1 MVENNRP
8 DDNLR
13 REMLHYF
20 SEVFDDLIL
29 NEQGYSTTLDA
40 VVISHY
46 TFTRVS

>member
-1 MVENNRP
+1 MVEVNRP
-8 DDNLR
+8 EGSLR

-29 NEQGYSTTLDA
+29 KEQGYSTTPDA